1 MRGRPAGLSR
11 ANGERQG
18 FGSPILT
25 LHPRTLL
32 EESFAR
38 PPREASE
45 HGLAEVALVCVC
57 DRRGG
62 TAARLQPS
70 LGLCPKKEGGEAA
83 PASARDFL
91 GLGLERVS
99 SLQLASS
106 PGCVLGV
113 TWIPPLGGSW
123 PHKSGSCNFLCFGVS
138 SPKAAGAGDQ
148 LASSS

>member
-18 FGSPILT
+18 LGSPILT

-45 HGLAEVALVCVC
+45 HGLDEVALVCVC
-57 DRRGG
+57 DRGGG

-83 PASARDFL
+83 PTSARDFL

-99 SLQLASS
+99 SLLPQDVCWA
-106 PGCVLGV
+106 
-113 TWIPPLGGSW
+113 
-123 PHKSGSCNFLCFGVS
+123 
-138 SPKAAGAGDQ
+138 
-148 LASSS
+148 